1 MARQKRKDGL
11 LLKFGTITCTRCNGV
26 RLLARE
32 CHDCGAKPKHH
43 EVQHDLQRRERIV
56 VEFREKRQP
65 SDRDISPV
73 LDSLPSELDRAI
85 KHVLRALADSSRTDR
100 TADSLVA
107 AFALL
112 DQLVANWQNQLPRPE
127 RNRGKIIGSALQKFA
142 EGADL
147 FVEAL
152 RAPDM
157 LSAQNLE
164 LQGNTIFEE
173 AESILADISRINQA
187 DEVFS
192 EESPS
197 EALNN
202 IGRSARQL
210 AGYKSSLKEL
220 DQALRAGVG
229 WESASEG
236 MGLQA
241 HTIHSMALSSFDLD
255 SFTQILSASDAAVGT
270 GSKGLMQ
277 SEEWKRRHAR
287 AAAFLGSAAASVHQG
302 IFTSGSSDFEVA
314 HRAVEAVATFRDGVL
329 KHTLATMLSSSI
341 EEYLTLSRKNGGAVI
356 AKAASGHPELLLD
369 ENLTPALRNAGAHAD
384 IDLSEHGLKID
395 GNYFS
400 TDHFIDRFLAY
411 LETVIATFVGV
422 TLAVARHGIDFE
434 YNQYLAPRDR
444 DAAVAL
450 LLGAFS
456 LHCDSVDVNDEGAI
470 IHASGPAPDWMTL
483 AAVLSAVFSDSITL
497 GTICVATPSREH
509 VFVTSLDRFRTHT
522 EGLESLDAKQSI
534 LRLTAITAASSLDG
548 GSPWSKDEWDRVA
561 RAIIVREDS
570 EDLRAWVRGIRELR
584 GYAREA
590 HLADV
595 ASACDDALAAL
606 RQ

>member
-1 MARQKRKDGL
+1 MGRRKRKEGL
-11 LLKFGTITCTRCNGV
+11 LLKFGTITCTGCDGV

-32 CHDCGAKPKHH
+32 CHDCGAQPKPH
-43 EVQHDLQRRERIV
+43 EVQHDLQRRERLV
-56 VEFREKRQP
+56 VEFRDKRRQP
-65 SDRDISPV
+65 DRDISPE
-73 LDSLPSELDRAI
+73 LENLPTEHDRAI
-85 KHVLRALADSSRTDR
+85 KRVLQALADASRTDR

-112 DQLVANWQNQLPRPE
+112 DQLVATWQNQLPRPQ
-127 RNRGKIIGSALQKFA
+127 RNRGRIIGNALRKFA
-142 EGADL
+142 EGSDL

-157 LSAQNLE
+157 ISAQELE
-164 LQGNTIFEE
+164 RQGNKVIDE
-173 AESILADISRINQA
+173 AATILADLNHINQA

-197 EALNN
+197 EALNK
-202 IGRSARQL
+202 IGQSARQL
-210 AGYKSSLKEL
+210 AGHEHSLKEL
-220 DQALRAGVG
+220 DQALRVGAG

-241 HTIHSMALSSFDLD
+241 HTIHSMALASFDSD
-255 SFTQILSASDAAVGT
+255 SFTQILSASDSAIGIGGKEFA
-270 GSKGLMQ
+270 Q

-302 IFTSGSSDFEVA
+302 IFTEGGSDFEVA

-329 KHTLATMLSSSI
+329 KHTLATILSNSTD
-341 EEYLTLSRKNGGAVI
+341 EYVRLNRKNGGAVI
-356 AKAASGHPELLLD
+356 GKAASAHPELLLD

-395 GNYFS
+395 GNNFS

-411 LETVIATFVGV
+411 LETAIATFMGV
-422 TLAVARHGIDFE
+422 TLAMTRIGIDFD

-450 LLGAFS
+450 LLGAFN
-456 LHCDSVDVNDEGAI
+456 LQCDSVDVSDEGVT
-470 IHASGPAPDWMTL
+470 IHASGSEPDWMTL
-483 AAVLSAVFSDSITL
+483 AAVLSAMFLSSTAQ
-497 GTICVATPSREH
+497 GKICVTTESREH
-509 VFVTSLDRFRTHT
+509 VFVTSLDRFRTYT
-522 EGLESLDAKQSI
+522 EGIESLDAKQSI

-548 GSPWSKDEWDRVA
+548 TSPWPKEEWDRVA
-561 RAIIVREDS
+561 RAIIAREES
-570 EDLRAWVRGIRELR
+570 EDLRTWVRNIRELR

-595 ASACDDALAAL
+595 ASACDNALAAL
-606 RQ
+606 RR